1 MTKHNQLVR
10 PKELAAILGVSS
22 QTIWRWRKDNQIPE
36 PIFLGPRMIA
46 WEAKVIEKWLEEKRS
61 RAEILH

>member
-1 MTKHNQLVR
+1 MTKHDRLIR
-10 PKELAAILGVSS
+10 PKELAQILGVSN
-22 QTIWRWRKDNQIPE
+22 QTIWRWRRESEIPE

-61 RAEILH
+61 ETEILH